1 MQYLQESFFSIKDII
16 LSDCQDHQLLNYSPI
31 EYKYRRYSVFS
42 VVLQAFPQYI
52 LESLGIIIISTIGV
66 FLFLTQDSPSQ
77 SISVLGFF
85 AISFQKLL
93 PCFQSIFRGWSTLK
107 ACNEPINII
116 LRLLESTAE
125 NRTNLSRK
133 FDNGISFSSEL
144 SLSSLC
150 FKYKTSDDAVLKDCN
165 FKLRKHQFI
174 AIVGS
179 SGSGKSTFID
189 ILMGLLL
196 PDSGKLTI
204 DGIDL
209 PISFLSSEGWRR
221 QFAHVPQRMMLLN
234 GTILDNIVFGESTDS
249 IDFSRVHKAVQAT
262 SSDGFINSQP
272 HKLDTEIGEHGLFLS
287 GGQRQR
293 LCIARALYR
302 NPNILILD
310 EATSALDIT
319 TESEILS
326 NLRLYYP
333 DITVILIT
341 HSKPALTYFD
351 DMIDFT
357 SNT

>member
-1 MQYLQESFFSIKDII
+1 MSAALGSDIATLVFYKNISRPYLFHLENTSSFLITSSTTYVNKLIAALRALLTSSTSLVLSLQIIIALIFVNWAITLSAIFCFSFTYYLVIKSTNHLFLKNSVVVSTYAKNVMQYLQESFFSIKDII

-52 LESLGIIIISTIGV
+52 LESLGLIIISTNGV
-66 FLFLTQDSPSQ
+66 FLFLRRTHPHNLFLFWD
-77 SISVLGFF
+77 F

-196 PDSGKLTI
+196 PDS
-204 DGIDL
+204 
-209 PISFLSSEGWRR
+209 
-221 QFAHVPQRMMLLN
+221 VN
-234 GTILDNIVFGESTDS
+234 
-249 IDFSRVHKAVQAT
+249 
-262 SSDGFINSQP
+262 
-272 HKLDTEIGEHGLFLS
+272 
-287 GGQRQR
+287 
-293 LCIARALYR
+293 
-302 NPNILILD
+302 
-310 EATSALDIT
+310 
-319 TESEILS
+319 
-326 NLRLYYP
+326 
-333 DITVILIT
+333 
-341 HSKPALTYFD
+341 
-351 DMIDFT
+351 
-357 SNT
+357 